1 MLALLATAV
10 AIGPETVQAD
20 FEDDAGVHS
29 EAVMKLARLG
39 VFDGTECGEGFFCP
53 SEPVLRWT
61 MAVWTVRV
69 LDSIE
74 PRDGVP
80 GDGQLGVTQSRFVD
94 VENGVWWLPY
104 VERIADLGI
113 TLGCAVEPATYCP
126 DEPVTRAQMASFL
139 QRAFGLVASG
149 SALSFVDVGQSVH
162 TDAIQ
167 ALAEAGIT
175 AGCAVNPARFC
186 PDEPVTRA
194 QMASFLQRAFVSF
207 GGVCPTEDNSAD
219 QSTGAGAGGG
229 SGGGGS
235 GGGGSGGGGSRGGGG
250 NVVVNP
256 RVRTPTEPGAPTD
269 LNLLVQDR
277 ALQVSW
283 EAPGDDGGKPIAGYR
298 IQWRSGDNQLSES
311 DPSVTVAGGVL
322 NRRIGSLDNGTQYYV
337 RVRAIND
344 VGEGLWSTPPASA
357 TPAAAP
363 GVPREMTI
371 EPGNQKL
378 TVTWQPPAD
387 DGGSPVTGYL
397 VQWKDTG
404 EEFSDTERRAT
415 VTEPRHQI
423 PSLDNGSTYTV
434 QVRAVNLTGTGPPAS
449 ETGVPVTVPGLP
461 TSLTLRS
468 NMGNLLVSWDEP
480 AADDGGLPVTGYLV
494 QWKDTGEEF
503 SDTERR
509 ATVTEPRHQITGLTI
524 GNEYT
529 VSVAAINATGTG
541 PAVTES
547 LLLAENPG
555 VPREMTIEP
564 GNQKLT
570 VTWQPPA
577 DDGGSPVTGYLVQ
590 WKDTGEEFSDT
601 ERRATVT
608 EPRHQIPSLDNG
620 STYTVQVRAVNLTG
634 TGPPASETGVPVTV
648 PGLPTSLTLRSNMGN
663 LLVSWDEPAADDG
676 GLPVTGY
683 LVQWKDTGEEFS
695 DTERRATVTEPR
707 HQITGLTIGNEY
719 TVSVAAINAT
729 GTGPAVTES
738 LLLAENPGVPRE
750 MTIEPGNQKLTVTWQ
765 PPADDGGSPVTGY
778 LVQWKDTG
786 EEFSDTERRAT
797 VTEPRHQIPSLDNGS
812 TYTVQVRA
820 VNLTGTGPPASET
833 GVPVTVPGLPT
844 SLTLRS
850 NMGNL
855 LVSWDEPADGG
866 LPVTGYLVQ
875 WKDTG
880 EEFSDTERRATVT
893 EPRHQITGLT
903 IGNEYTVSVAAINA
917 TGTGPAVTESLLL
930 AENPGAP
937 NSLVVTARN
946 QNLAVSWQSPTS
958 EGSTPISEYRVLWK
972 SAGEDYDDSACSHR
986 RVTVSASGKL
996 LAYIGPFRNGDS
1008 YDVRVIAVNAS
1019 GSGSPADTSGTP
1031 AAIPG
1036 RPLGLGAFSID
1047 GGLHLAWDTPWNGGS
1062 PITEYRIQ
1070 WIGTGQEYSE
1080 TDRQATATATSRSHE
1095 ITGLTNGA
1103 KYTVRVIAL
1112 NANGSSEIA
1121 ETTGEPGDAPGPP
1134 ASLSIP
1140 FAHALFNLTSLEF
1153 EWSAPTDQGASPIT
1167 RYWVSVRRGYEND
1180 YPKPEFTTG
1189 LDLEMDISCVF
1200 TIRLCY
1206 RTQHFVRVSAV
1217 NAQGVGPPIVKEF
1230 RPTT

>member
-1 MLALLATAV
+1 
-10 AIGPETVQAD
+10 
-20 FEDDAGVHS
+20 
-29 EAVMKLARLG
+29 MKLARLG

-126 DEPVTRAQMASFL
+126 EEPVTRAQMASFL

-175 AGCAVNPARFC
+175 LGCAVNPARFC
-186 PDEPVTRA
+186 PEEPVTRA

-219 QSTGAGAGGG
+219 QSTGAGA
-229 SGGGGS
+229 
-235 GGGGSGGGGSRGGGG
+235 GGGSGGGGSRGGGG

-283 EAPGDDGGKPIAGYR
+283 EAPGNDGGKPIAGYR

-415 VTEPRHQI
+415 VT
-423 PSLDNGSTYTV
+423 D
-434 QVRAVNLTGTGPPAS
+434 
-449 ETGVPVTVPGLP
+449 
-461 TSLTLRS
+461 
-468 NMGNLLVSWDEP
+468 
-480 AADDGGLPVTGYLV
+480 
-494 QWKDTGEEF
+494 
-503 SDTERR
+503 
-509 ATVTEPRHQITGLTI
+509 
-524 GNEYT
+524 
-529 VSVAAINATGTG
+529 
-541 PAVTES
+541 
-547 LLLAENPG
+547 
-555 VPREMTIEP
+555 
-564 GNQKLT
+564 
-570 VTWQPPA
+570 
-577 DDGGSPVTGYLVQ
+577 
-590 WKDTGEEFSDT
+590 
-601 ERRATVT
+601 
-608 EPRHQIPSLDNG
+608 
-620 STYTVQVRAVNLTG
+620 
-634 TGPPASETGVPVTV
+634 
-648 PGLPTSLTLRSNMGN
+648 
-663 LLVSWDEPAADDG
+663 
-676 GLPVTGY
+676 
-683 LVQWKDTGEEFS
+683 
-695 DTERRATVTEPR
+695 
-707 HQITGLTIGNEY
+707 
-719 TVSVAAINAT
+719 
-729 GTGPAVTES
+729 
-738 LLLAENPGVPRE
+738 
-750 MTIEPGNQKLTVTWQ
+750 
-765 PPADDGGSPVTGY
+765 
-778 LVQWKDTG
+778 
-786 EEFSDTERRAT
+786 
-797 VTEPRHQIPSLDNGS
+797 PRHQIPSLDNGS

-866 LPVTGYLVQ
+866 SPVTGYLVQ

-893 EPRHQITGLT
+893 DPRHQITGLT

-917 TGTGPAVTESLLL
+917 TGTGPAVTGSLLLAENPGVPREMTIEPGNQKLTVTWQPPADDGGSPVTGYLVQWKDTGEEFSDTERRATVTGPRHQIPSLDNGSTYTVQVRAVNLTGTGPPASETGVPVTVPGLPTSLTLRSNMGNLLVSWDEPADDGGSPVTGYLVQWKDTGEEFSDTERRATVTDPRHQITGLTIGNEYTVSVAAINATGTGPAVTGSLLL

-946 QNLAVSWQSPTS
+946 QNLAVSWQSPTN

-972 SAGEDYDDSACSHR
+972 GAGEDYDDSACSHR
-986 RVTVSASGKL
+986 RMTVSASGKL

-1047 GGLHLAWDTPWNGGS
+1047 DGLHLAWDTPWNGGS

>member
-1 MLALLATAV
+1 MV
-10 AIGPETVQAD
+10 
-20 FEDDAGVHS
+20 
-29 EAVMKLARLG
+29 EARVVVEAMW
-39 VFDGTECGEGFFCP
+39 V
-53 SEPVLRWT
+53 
-61 MAVWTVRV
+61 VR
-69 LDSIE
+69 
-74 PRDGVP
+74 
-80 GDGQLGVTQSRFVD
+80 T
-94 VENGVWWLPY
+94 
-104 VERIADLGI
+104 
-113 TLGCAVEPATYCP
+113 
-126 DEPVTRAQMASFL
+126 
-139 QRAFGLVASG
+139 
-149 SALSFVDVGQSVH
+149 
-162 TDAIQ
+162 
-167 ALAEAGIT
+167 
-175 AGCAVNPARFC
+175 
-186 PDEPVTRA
+186 
-194 QMASFLQRAFVSF
+194 
-207 GGVCPTEDNSAD
+207 PT
-219 QSTGAGAGGG
+219 
-229 SGGGGS
+229 
-235 GGGGSGGGGSRGGGG
+235 GSRGGGG

-283 EAPGDDGGKPIAGYR
+283 EAPGNDGGKPIAGYR

-480 AADDGGLPVTGYLV
+480 A
-494 QWKDTGEEF
+494 
-503 SDTERR
+503 
-509 ATVTEPRHQITGLTI
+509 
-524 GNEYT
+524 
-529 VSVAAINATGTG
+529 
-541 PAVTES
+541 
-547 LLLAENPG
+547 
-555 VPREMTIEP
+555 
-564 GNQKLT
+564 
-570 VTWQPPA
+570 
-577 DDGGSPVTGYLVQ
+577 
-590 WKDTGEEFSDT
+590 
-601 ERRATVT
+601 
-608 EPRHQIPSLDNG
+608 
-620 STYTVQVRAVNLTG
+620 
-634 TGPPASETGVPVTV
+634 
-648 PGLPTSLTLRSNMGN
+648 
-663 LLVSWDEPAADDG
+663 DG

-903 IGNEYTVSVAAINA
+903 IGNEYTVSVAAINATGTA

>member
-39 VFDGTECGEGFFCP
+39 VFDGTECGEGLFCP

-94 VENGVWWLPY
+94 VEDGVWWLPY
-104 VERIADLGI
+104 VERMADLGI
-113 TLGCAVEPATYCP
+113 TRGCAVEPARYCP
-126 DEPVTRAQMASFL
+126 EEPVTRAQMASFL

-162 TDAIQ
+162 TDAIR

-175 AGCAVNPARFC
+175 RGCAVEPARFC
-186 PDEPVTRA
+186 PGEPVTRA

-219 QSTGAGAGGG
+219 QSTEAGGG
-229 SGGGGS
+229 PGGGG
-235 GGGGSGGGGSRGGGG
+235 R

-269 LNLLVQDR
+269 LKLLVHDR

-283 EAPGDDGGKPIAGYR
+283 EAPGDDGGKPITGYR
-298 IQWRSGDNQLSES
+298 IQWRSGDNQLSGS

-344 VGEGLWSTPPASA
+344 VGEGPWSTPPASA

-363 GVPREMTI
+363 GPPREMTI

-378 TVTWQPPAD
+378 TVTWRPPAA

-415 VTEPRHQI
+415 VTNPRHQI
-423 PSLDNGSTYTV
+423 PNLDNGSTYTV

-480 AADDGGLPVTGYLV
+480 AADDGGSPVTGYLV

-555 VPREMTIEP
+555 PPPRNDDRT
-564 GNQKLT
+564 G
-570 VTWQPPA
+570 QPEA
-577 DDGGSPVTGYLVQ
+577 HRDLAAT
-590 WKDTGEEFSDT
+590 
-601 ERRATVT
+601 RRRWRFA
-608 EPRHQIPSLDNG
+608 RDRIPS
-620 STYTVQVRAVNLTG
+620 A
-634 TGPPASETGVPVTV
+634 
-648 PGLPTSLTLRSNMGN
+648 M
-663 LLVSWDEPAADDG
+663 
-676 GLPVTGY
+676 
-683 LVQWKDTGEEFS
+683 
-695 DTERRATVTEPR
+695 ER
-707 HQITGLTIGNEY
+707 
-719 TVSVAAINAT
+719 
-729 GTGPAVTES
+729 
-738 LLLAENPGVPRE
+738 
-750 MTIEPGNQKLTVTWQ
+750 
-765 PPADDGGSPVTGY
+765 
-778 LVQWKDTG
+778 
-786 EEFSDTERRAT
+786 
-797 VTEPRHQIPSLDNGS
+797 
-812 TYTVQVRA
+812 
-820 VNLTGTGPPASET
+820 
-833 GVPVTVPGLPT
+833 
-844 SLTLRS
+844 
-850 NMGNL
+850 
-855 LVSWDEPADGG
+855 
-866 LPVTGYLVQ
+866 
-875 WKDTG
+875 
-880 EEFSDTERRATVT
+880 
-893 EPRHQITGLT
+893 
-903 IGNEYTVSVAAINA
+903 
-917 TGTGPAVTESLLL
+917 
-930 AENPGAP
+930 
-937 NSLVVTARN
+937 
-946 QNLAVSWQSPTS
+946 
-958 EGSTPISEYRVLWK
+958 
-972 SAGEDYDDSACSHR
+972 HR
-986 RVTVSASGKL
+986 R
-996 LAYIGPFRNGDS
+996 
-1008 YDVRVIAVNAS
+1008 
-1019 GSGSPADTSGTP
+1019 
-1031 AAIPG
+1031 
-1036 RPLGLGAFSID
+1036 
-1047 GGLHLAWDTPWNGGS
+1047 
-1062 PITEYRIQ
+1062 RIQ
-1070 WIGTGQEYSE
+1070 
-1080 TDRQATATATSRSHE
+1080 
-1095 ITGLTNGA
+1095 
-1103 KYTVRVIAL
+1103 
-1112 NANGSSEIA
+1112 
-1121 ETTGEPGDAPGPP
+1121 
-1134 ASLSIP
+1134 
-1140 FAHALFNLTSLEF
+1140 
-1153 EWSAPTDQGASPIT
+1153 
-1167 RYWVSVRRGYEND
+1167 
-1180 YPKPEFTTG
+1180 
-1189 LDLEMDISCVF
+1189 
-1200 TIRLCY
+1200 
-1206 RTQHFVRVSAV
+1206 
-1217 NAQGVGPPIVKEF
+1217 
-1230 RPTT
+1230 